1 MAGLLASLRVTGT
14 ALSDQ
19 RLLFAGAGEAATGI
33 AELVVA
39 AMVAEG
45 LPPDKARRR
54 CWLMDSKGLVVA
66 GRSGLADHKLP
77 YAHSHHE
84 VAGPEVRRDHVATH
98 RLDWRRRHR
107 GPVHRGDRSKRWR

>member
-1 MAGLLASLRVTGT
+1 MAALLSSLRVTGT

-33 AELVVA
+33 AELAVA

-45 LPPDKARRR
+45 LPLDKARRR

-77 YAHSHHE
+77 YAHTHHE
-84 VAGPEVRRDHVATH
+84 VPDL
-98 RLDWRRRHR
+98 RL
-107 GPVHRGDRSKRWR
+107 P